1 MAWNKKSIS
10 VKEYQKRAEQLVQKI
25 HQEVAPFDD
34 VSTAAKAAR
43 RKRAET
49 DLEFFCKTY
58 LPHHFDGPFESGH
71 REIVESLKVWNK
83 VLQHRGFRGLG
94 KSTVDGVG
102 YAAQAVLYKLTRYL
116 PFISD
121 TDDQAEMLMLPL
133 KMELEENPRIKADF
147 GEQKG
152 VEWSE
157 DSFVTSGGVKVEA
170 SSWRSFKRGRK
181 YMQHRAKI
189 IICDD
194 LESLESVRNKK
205 NIDKRE
211 DALLGDILNA
221 LDLKAEWQLI
231 VVTNKLGRD
240 DIDNR
245 LLQNKAVLTVSI
257 SAEQKNGRAY
267 HPKSFPK
274 KVLNQIRDTI
284 GSVKY
289 NREYLLTIISSEQDD
304 FQEDWFVRIDKPEP
318 TYKFTVM
325 VNDPSVGS
333 TEGHDT
339 KAILVMGLTLDEK
352 HIDVMHA
359 DIRRTTISR
368 MIAKSFIIDGTWNP
382 HVYAIEANGFQTLI
396 KPLMESYARDSGAG
410 FGLISKIR
418 QVLNKDNKNV
428 RILRN
433 QSGIENGFYR
443 FVKGSD
449 MDRLINQYLEFDS
462 SITTNEDDGPDA
474 MEMGVRELRR
484 LNGEIGTVTVDYY

>member
-1 MAWNKKSIS
+1 MAAKRNIS
-10 VKEYQKRAEQLVQKI
+10 VKEYLKRAEQLVQKI

-245 LLQNKAVLTVSI
+245 LLQNKAVLSVSI
-257 SAEQKNGRAY
+257 SAEQKNGRAA

-304 FQEDWFVRIDKPEP
+304 FQEDWFVWIDRPEP

-325 VNDPSVGS
+325 VNDPSVGN

-339 KAILVMGLTLDEK
+339 KAILFLGLTEDSRF
-352 HIDVMHA
+352 IDVFHA
-359 DIRRTTISR
+359 YIRRTTISR
-368 MIAKSFIIDGTWNP
+368 MVSQSFELDKNFDP
-382 HVYAIEANGFQTLI
+382 HKYVIESNGFQGVL
-396 KPLMESYARDSGAG
+396 KPLIEARAQLDNHG
-410 FGLISKIR
+410 FSLKSKIKL
-418 QVLNKDNKNV
+418 VNNDIAKNS
-428 RILRN
+428 RIMRL
-433 QSGIENGFYR
+433 QPGIENGSFR

-449 MDRLINQYLEFDS
+449 MKRLVDQFLEFDS